1 MYNSS
6 SLNIND
12 ENIEQQL
19 SQEYSDKSYHDM
31 QPASFVSISQST
43 VDINHQGS
51 SSFRVRDPPFDIHRP
66 TNQPL
71 SSIYNSITSSD
82 NNYVAPV
89 TSTELPAKKRRTAPG
104 TLVAPSTAPLPRK
117 RFNPAVQSTAAAA
130 MMNNV
135 AGGENTLSSRTV
147 AAATKSISETTQ
159 NGFNQMMKP
168 LIKLC
173 EETNQLVIQM
183 LKQSAEQTCLMNNL
197 INFPRELQK
206 ATEKLSHAVHMVLNG
221 INLVRTAY
229 GETASFND
237 LASGEFD
244 LLLTFIARI
253 HQINVASVISDSQSI
268 KNSLQQMKHDNNKKN
283 SSTRSSI
290 TLSKRE
296 ISTTVQPSS
305 LSNKEHDD
313 DDDDDD
319 EL

>member
-12 ENIEQQL
+12 ENVEQQL

-159 NGFNQMMKP
+159 NGYLYNKDVF
-168 LIKLC
+168 
-173 EETNQLVIQM
+173 
-183 LKQSAEQTCLMNNL
+183 
-197 INFPRELQK
+197 F
-206 ATEKLSHAVHMVLNG
+206 
-221 INLVRTAY
+221 RTAY